1 MIRNPENKD
10 KLYIEIDTS
19 ELNQAQIRML
29 KTMNNLINHVLMTD
43 NESEYFD
50 GAAEAIRMCASLI
63 KQANFVGE
71 MNSNDI
77 PYAQQVLEYSMD
89 VLQDHMSQSKVVSYD
104 N

>member
-1 MIRNPENKD
+1 MIKNSGNTE
-10 KLYIEIDTS
+10 KLFIEIDTS
-19 ELNQAQIRML
+19 ELSQAQIRML

-71 MNSNDI
+71 MDNSDI
-77 PYAQQVLEYSMD
+77 PYGQQVLEYSMD
-89 VLQDHMSQSKVVSYD
+89 VLQDHMSQAKVVSYD